1 MPREEST
8 YPQDWLAI
16 AERDLDRVGRSLRD
30 DDAEAAAFF
39 LQQTVEK
46 SLKAF
51 LLHHG
56 WQLRRI
62 HDLEA
67 LLDDAVNLDSSLESF
82 RALCQRATG
91 YYLIDRYPLLGV
103 LAPPAAEVTILT
115 EVTRDLVGK
124 VSAELSA

>member
-8 YPQDWLAI
+8 YPEDWLAI

-30 DDAEAAAFF
+30 DDTEAAAFF

-67 LLDDAVNLDSSLESF
+67 LLDDAVNLDSSLEPF

-103 LAPPAAEVTILT
+103 LAPPAAEVMNLM

-124 VSAELSA
+124 VRAELSA

>member
-1 MPREEST
+1 MRREEST
-8 YPQDWLAI
+8 YPQDWPAI
-16 AERDLDRVGRSLRD
+16 AEREDRVGRSLRD
-30 DDAEAAAFF
+30 DDTDAAAFF

-67 LLDDAVNLDSSLESF
+67 LLDDAVNLD
-82 RALCQRATG
+82 
-91 YYLIDRYPLLGV
+91 
-103 LAPPAAEVTILT
+103 
-115 EVTRDLVGK
+115 TRDLDAPVALY
-124 VSAELSA
+124 VL

>member
-39 LQQTVEK
+39 LQLTLEK

-51 LLHHG
+51 LLHNG

-67 LLDDAVNLDSSLESF
+67 LLDDAVDLDPSLEPF
-82 RALCQRATG
+82 RALCQRAPG
-91 YYLIDRYPLLGV
+91 YYLIDRYPLPGV
-103 LAPPAAEVTILT
+103 PPPPAEEVMNLLA
-115 EVTRDLVGK
+115 VTQDLVVK
-124 VSAELSA
+124 IRAELAG

>member
-1 MPREEST
+1 MAREEST

-16 AERDLDRVGRSLRD
+16 AERDLDRVGRALRD
-30 DDAEAAAFF
+30 GDAEAAAFF
-39 LQQTVEK
+39 LQQTLEK

-51 LLHHG
+51 LLHNG

-67 LLDDAVNLDSSLESF
+67 LLDDAVDLDSSLESF

-91 YYLIDRYPLLGV
+91 YYLIDRYPLPGV
-103 LAPPAAEVTILT
+103 PPPPAEEVMNLLEVTQ
-115 EVTRDLVGK
+115 DLMVK
-124 VSAELSA
+124 IRAELAG

>member
-16 AERDLDRVGRSLRD
+16 AERDLDRIGRSLRD
-30 DDAEAAAFF
+30 DDTEAAAFF

-67 LLDDAVNLDSSLESF
+67 LLDDAVEFESSFESF
-82 RALCQRATG
+82 RTLCQRATG

-124 VSAELSA
+124 VRAELSA